1 MLKVNRYAF
10 YYSTT
15 HTQSVTMLVYIA
27 YMLDWH
33 LQFDM
38 LPFVASYTV
47 VSLSVQGQN
56 DLNTDLL

>member
-15 HTQSVTMLVYIA
+15 HTQSVTTLVYIA

-33 LQFDM
+33 LRFDM